1 MGAETRR
8 LLHALLERTG
18 GRLDAIERR
27 LQGLERVAFAYDEID
42 ERIARLE
49 QRPPTP
55 LGGRELQRQR
65 VEAVL
70 RVRAEGFSHQR
81 IADATGVSK
90 AGVRQILLREGDPAP
105 GRVRGIN
112 DKTYAAHPSSANG
125 TGREAG

>member
-8 LLHALLERTG
+8 LLYALLERTG

-27 LQGLERVAFAYDEID
+27 LQGLEGVAFAYDEID
-42 ERIARLE
+42 ERLARLE

-65 VEAVL
+65 AEQVL
-70 RVRAEGFSHQR
+70 KVRAQGYSHPR
-81 IADATGVSK
+81 TADAVGISK
-90 AGVRQILLREGDPAP
+90 AGVRRILLRHGDPAP

-112 DKTYAAHPSSANG
+112 DKSYAAHGSQNG
-125 TGREAG
+125 AGREAR